1 MRNMGCRHVL
11 AVLGALLL
19 LALDPLPLIAAPGSW
34 QGQAA
39 PLRVARSDRRT
50 CSEPL
55 VPPPLAHGRQLAAL
69 RWSFRAPA
77 GNRLQA
83 WLCHGQRCAALPG
96 HGGRGRNHTLAGL
109 DAGQSLRFCFRLA
122 ADAAAETID
131 DLQLLVDYR

>member
-1 MRNMGCRHVL
+1 MGRRRVH
-11 AVLGALLL
+11 AVLGGLLL
-19 LALDPLPLIAAPGSW
+19 LTLDPLPLIAAPGSW

-55 VPPPLAHGRQLAAL
+55 IPPPLAHGRQLAAL
-69 RWSFRAPA
+69 RWSFRATA

-83 WLCHGQRCAALPG
+83 WLCHAQRCAVLPE

-122 ADAAAETID
+122 ADSAPDTIG
-131 DLQLLVDYR
+131 DLRVLVDYR

>member
-1 MRNMGCRHVL
+1 MRRMGNRRVVAGL
-11 AVLGALLL
+11 AALLL
-19 LALDPLPLIAAPGSW
+19 LALDPLPLSAAPGSW
-34 QGQAA
+34 QGQVA
-39 PLRVARSDRRT
+39 PLRVARSDRPT

-83 WLCHGQRCAALPG
+83 WLCHAQRCAALPE
-96 HGGRGRNHTLAGL
+96 HGGRGRNLTLAGL
-109 DAGQSLRFCFRLA
+109 DAGQPLRFCFRLT
-122 ADAAAETID
+122 ADAAPQTIG